1 MDKKLELRVI
11 LNAVDKLTRPL
22 RAANREA
29 VAANQ
34 VLQQTKTKVKELET
48 AQRDIASYRGMTTQ
62 LNNTT
67 GALQAAKV
75 KADDLARAHAAAD
88 NPTKRMTASLARAGQ
103 QVERLTAQEASQTA
117 QLTQLKTKL
126 DAAGISTKNL
136 ATHEARLKAE
146 IADGNFQI
154 ALQTDRLHKAAQAQA
169 RLKAARTQYDK
180 TQAFAGS
187 MQGAGMS
194 SMGAGMVAAAPL
206 IASGGLAVNFEDA
219 MLDVKKVVDFDT
231 PEQFQQM
238 NRDVLNLSRDLGL
251 PAEGIAQIVAA
262 AGQAKIPREELRGF
276 ALDAGQMGVA
286 FGTTAEDAGQKMAT
300 WRVAFG
306 MNQDAVR
313 GLADQINYLGD
324 NGRATALEISDV
336 VTRVGPLAGVAGLA
350 SAEVAAMGATLV
362 AMGAPSEVAATAVK
376 NVITTMTAG
385 SAATKTQQAAYKALG
400 LEAEDVAKSM
410 QVDADGTI
418 IDLMARV
425 GQLSADKQASML
437 TQLFGRD
444 NVGTIAPMLA
454 QLDVLK
460 TNLDAVS
467 DSSKTSGSMAV
478 EFANRMSGAKG
489 AMDQAKEGIK
499 GVAITAGMQLLP
511 IIRDVALRVSE
522 ATKGMSAFAEKH
534 PGVVKAVGT
543 VVGIVAAALMV
554 FGALAMIIAAVLGP
568 FALMRLALAMT
579 APMFT
584 PVIAGVVGATKAFA
598 AWGLAMLF
606 NPITWIVLAIVA
618 AVALL
623 AGGVYLIYKNWGTI
637 SQWFSGIWKSVSAGV
652 SNFIT
657 FAINA
662 FLRFSPAGLI
672 VRAFMAVWPLL
683 TGIGERFRSFGAM
696 LLQGLINGI
705 KGGLPGIL
713 RAIAGIGS
721 SMIKGFKERLGIR
734 SPSRVFAGFG
744 DDTMAGLT
752 RGLDRSSHTPVASVS
767 RTAAAIAAAG
777 AVSIGAGPAFAE
789 APDFETAPVFSPSA
803 AATASSGAQGAKALT
818 INNEI
823 HIHAAHGMDLE
834 ALARL
839 VLEKMAQLP
848 GHTNLAALDDSNET
862 WGT

>member
-1 MDKKLELRVI
+1 MEKKLELRLI

-34 VLQQTKTKVKELET
+34 VLQQTKAKVKELEA
-48 AQRDIASYRGMTTQ
+48 AQRDIASYRGMTNQ

-67 GALQAAKV
+67 GALLAAKI
-75 KADDLARAHAAAD
+75 KADELARAHAAAD
-88 NPTKRMTASLARAGQ
+88 NPTKKMTASLARAGKE
-103 QVERLTAQEASQTA
+103 VERLTAQEASQTGQLA
-117 QLTQLKTKL
+117 QLKSKL
-126 DAAGISTKNL
+126 DAAGLSTNNL
-136 ATHEARLKAE
+136 ARHESRLKAE

-154 ALQTDRLHKAAQAQA
+154 ALQTDRLNKAAQAQA
-169 RLKAARTQYDK
+169 RLKAARSQYDK

-206 IASGGLAVNFEDA
+206 IASGGMAINFEDA

-238 NRDVLNLSRDLGL
+238 NRDVINLSRDLGL
-251 PAEGIAQIVAA
+251 PAEGIAQIIAA
-262 AGQAKIPREELRGF
+262 AGQAKIPRAELQGF

-306 MNQDAVR
+306 MTQNEVR

-400 LEAEDVAKSM
+400 LEAGAVAKSM

-418 IDLMARV
+418 IDLMERV
-425 GQLSADKQASML
+425 NQLSPDKQASML
-437 TQLFGRD
+437 AQLFGRE

-460 TNLDAVS
+460 TNLNGVA
-467 DSSKTSGSMAV
+467 DSSNTSGSMAT

-489 AMDQAKEGIK
+489 AMDQAKEGLK
-499 GVAITAGMQLLP
+499 GVATTAGMEFLP
-511 IIRDVALRVSE
+511 LIRDIALRVSE
-522 ATKGMSAFAEKH
+522 ATKGMTEFAQKH
-534 PGVVKAVGT
+534 PNVVKAVAT
-543 VVGIVAAALMV
+543 LVGIIAAALIV
-554 FGALAMIIAAVLGP
+554 FGALAMVIAAILGP
-568 FALMRLALAMT
+568 FALMRLALALT

-598 AWGLAMLF
+598 AWGLAMLA
-606 NPITWIVLAIVA
+606 NPITWIVLGIVA
-618 AVALL
+618 AIAAVA
-623 AGGVYLIYKNWGTI
+623 AVVYLVHKNWGTI
-637 SQWFSGIWKSVSAGV
+637 SEWFSGIWAKVKTGFSD
-652 SNFIT
+652 FIS

-662 FLRFSPAGLI
+662 FLKFSPAGLI
-672 VRAFMAVWPLL
+672 VSAFMAVWPLL
-683 TGIGERFRSFGAM
+683 TGIGEKFKTFGSQ
-696 LLQGLINGI
+696 LLQGLVNGI
-705 KGGLPGIL
+705 KGGVPGIL
-713 RAIAGIGS
+713 RAIAGVGS

-744 DDTMAGLT
+744 DDTMSGLT
-752 RGLDRSSHTPVASVS
+752 RGLDRSSASPVASIS
-767 RTAAAIAAAG
+767 RTATAMAAAG
-777 AVSIGAGPAFAE
+777 AVSIGASAAFAD
-789 APDFETAPVFSPSA
+789 APDFETAPRFEPSA
-803 AATASSGAQGAKALT
+803 AATAATGQRGGQPVT
-818 INNEI
+818 NNYEIN
-823 HIHAAHGMDLE
+823 IHAAPGMDIE

-839 VLEKMAQLP
+839 VIEKTAQLQ
-848 GHTNLAALDDSNET
+848 GQSSLAALDDSNET
-862 WGT
+862 WS